1 MNNRKSSIGCA
12 LLAMLVATVAFAQA
26 PAPAG
31 EKPAD
36 AKAVDGTP
44 VVAKASKRAEAQLAK
59 SVEELNT
66 LRAQIATEKLPIAQ
80 QLTGLEENVIQLRA
94 ESRSEP
100 SPTPFPGPSRSAASP
115 LNLRCCAAPSL
126 Y

>member
-1 MNNRKSSIGCA
+1 MNIRKSSIGCA

-31 EKPAD
+31 DKPAD
-36 AKAVDGTP
+36 AAKAVDGAA
-44 VVAKASKRAEAQLAK
+44 VVAKASKGAEAQLAK

-80 QLTGLEENVIQLRA
+80 QLTGLEENVVQLRA
-94 ESRSEP
+94 ESARVQRLVDA
-100 SPTPFPGPSRSAASP
+100 GA
-115 LNLRCCAAPSL
+115 
-126 Y
+126 